1 MRRYFQRLENCRY
14 RWPYRL
20 LYRLTG
26 INPTR
31 HGFGGW
37 LSIEK
42 AIPKRALY
50 DHDLVTIVSKA
61 AWNAYW
67 RLAGWWKRATWV
79 FQSQGDPNDWRLVK
93 KNAIGVHYAPIHTHN
108 HARNG
113 TREFLLEVAQRHPDR
128 LKIELEALATEV
140 IFDDSNRAVGVAYV
154 KGAKLYRASHQP
166 SEHPGVAHQAYAE
179 REVILAGGAFNTPQ
193 LLMLLGIGPERG
205 AREARHQS
213 PRQSAGRRA
222 QPAGPYEVGV
232 VGRCKRDWAI
242 LKDATFTRGD
252 PPSRQWA
259 RWRRAS
265 TPPTA
270 QRSPLS
276 SARCRNG
283 RCRICSSSP

>member
-1 MRRYFQRLENCRY
+1 MRRYFQRLENCRH

-67 RLAGWWKRATWV
+67 ALAGWWKRATWV

-140 IFDDSNRAVGVAYV
+140 IFDELEPRGGRRLSSRAQNCTARRTS
-154 KGAKLYRASHQP
+154 RASIPASPTKPMP
-166 SEHPGVAHQAYAE
+166 S
-179 REVILAGGAFNTPQ
+179 
-193 LLMLLGIGPERG
+193 
-205 AREARHQS
+205 
-213 PRQSAGRRA
+213 GR
-222 QPAGPYEVGV
+222 
-232 VGRCKRDWAI
+232 
-242 LKDATFTRGD
+242 
-252 PPSRQWA
+252 
-259 RWRRAS
+259 
-265 TPPTA
+265 
-270 QRSPLS
+270 
-276 SARCRNG
+276 
-283 RCRICSSSP
+283 